1 MKNLYFSGLI
11 AALLSCGVSAN
22 ANEIDVEANTSFT
35 RSTTS
40 VEQVAGSATS
50 LSTATYLNPVV
61 RVNDSYRN
69 FFVGSLSGNQF
80 CKEQGHKEEVTGS
93 SVKCGEDES
102 SYAEYDWYDSAWVSK
117 HGEQKWCYP
126 LYASINAVIK
136 FRKNSVSGFLS
147 CNCICNLATNF
158 YLPFKF

>member
-1 MKNLYFSGLI
+1 MKKLYFSGLI

-22 ANEIDVEANTSFT
+22 TNEIDVEANTSFT

-61 RVNDSYRN
+61 RVNNSYRN

-117 HGEQKWCYP
+117 STGSKNQCYP
-126 LYASINAVIK
+126 LYASIKCGN
-136 FRKNSVSGFLS
+136 
-147 CNCICNLATNF
+147 
-158 YLPFKF
+158 